1 MAYSL
6 NEWLP
11 FMQIDISVLGC
22 VCGEWVCDG
31 GCGDGCRKRRR
42 RLGVLIFQC

>member
-31 GCGDGCRKRRR
+31 GVVMDAERG
-42 RLGVLIFQC
+42 GVGWVF